1 MAPAVPWVPLVEAS
15 TTLRCRVSPS
25 RSRASSISMAVPDSD
40 ASAGEPSAS
49 RGATMTML
57 PLSVPG
63 RMPTTFSSGTVPS
76 TVRPMKVSTLGAK
89 P

>member
-1 MAPAVPWVPLVEAS
+1 MAE
-15 TTLRCRVSPS
+15 
-25 RSRASSISMAVPDSD
+25 PD
-40 ASAGEPSAS
+40 AAARAGEPRAS

-63 RMPTTFSSGTVPS
+63 LIPTTFSSGTVPS
-76 TVRPMKVSTLGAK
+76 TVRPVKVSVVGAN